1 MATRRALLLIA
12 DIGGYTEYM
21 QFHRSILG
29 HAEAA
34 TSRMLDKVVDAAR
47 DFDLIEIEGDAAFLS
62 RDADGLDGPATL
74 AGITRAA
81 VAMHRAFHQ
90 ERRFIECNMCPCGS
104 CTQTSGLKLKFV
116 AHVGEVATQ
125 TIRRRRKLVGMDVI
139 LVHRLLKN
147 SVDVPEYV
155 LVSDDL
161 YRNGGTAPAE
171 PAMQEVAQDL
181 EGIGPVRTW
190 FMDVAD
196 IAAPLAP
203 IPDPSWPQRIGGTF
217 GMVGRGLPYIL
228 RRRRPRDAAAA
239 G

>member
-34 TSRMLDKVVDAAR
+34 TRRMLDKIVDAAR

-74 AGITRAA
+74 SAITRAD
-81 VAMHRAFHQ
+81 VAMHRAFHE
-90 ERRFIECNMCPCGS
+90 ERRLVELNLCPCES

-116 AHVGEVATQ
+116 AHVGDVATQ
-125 TIRRRRKLVGMDVI
+125 TIKRRKKLVGMDVI
-139 LVHRLLKN
+139 YVHRLLKN
-147 SVDVPEYV
+147 PVKVPEYL

-161 YRNGGTAPAE
+161 FRNGGTAASE
-171 PAMQEVAQDL
+171 LVMQEIAQDL
-181 EGIGPVRTW
+181 EGIGRVQT
-190 FMDVAD
+190 FFVDVED
-196 IAAPLAP
+196 IAAPLGP
-203 IPDPSWPQRIGGTF
+203 LPDPSWPR
-217 GMVGRGLPYIL
+217 
-228 RRRRPRDAAAA
+228 
-239 G
+239 